1 VLALL
6 ERRGVAVELAG
17 LDRLIAACARNDRAN
32 VTSIVRREPS
42 LARELV
48 AEGGRLLAQ
57 FAGTGNSDGVDRLL
71 ELGVDVGAL
80 YKEGDGYWDIAPD
93 STALHVA
100 AWRARHATV
109 KLLLERGAAVDA
121 PDGRG
126 RTPLAL
132 AVRAC
137 VDSYWMGRRSPE
149 SVQALLDAGASPRGV
164 AVPSGYAEV
173 DDLLRRHPAL

>member
-1 VLALL
+1 RSLGASHPSHASSWRM
-6 ERRGVAVELAG
+6 E
-17 LDRLIAACARNDRAN
+17 AACSRSSPARA
-32 VTSIVRREPS
+32 TAAGST
-42 LARELV
+42 
-48 AEGGRLLAQ
+48 GR
-57 FAGTGNSDGVDRLL
+57 L

-80 YKEGDGYWDIAPD
+80 YKEGDGYWDVAPD

-149 SVQALLDAGASPRGV
+149 SVRALLDAGASPRGV